1 MSKSNVSEG
10 AICRSVIDRN
20 EVMKNQIISSIR
32 EILKEDVSNDQQIL
46 IAQSVAQ
53 IIQSHTG
60 ALTSAVSNE
69 FSKK

>member
-1 MSKSNVSEG
+1 
-10 AICRSVIDRN
+10 
-20 EVMKNQIISSIR
+20 MKNQIISSIR

-53 IIQSHTG
+53 IIQSHTD

>member
-1 MSKSNVSEG
+1 
-10 AICRSVIDRN
+10 
-20 EVMKNQIISSIR
+20 MKNQIISSIR